1 MQTFEIAKTPFSINY
16 VVDGDG
22 GDNNNDTKTIEILY
36 SLTNKN
42 SETIGILRVLNRLIN
57 SVYDGKFYEWINT
70 SIELDSGYI
79 HFLTSEQQ
87 VKQNQWISWNND
99 TMASYH
105 GTGYGSLQGNNYSI
119 EIHFDQGVPSKMN
132 VVKK

>member
-1 MQTFEIAKTPFSINY
+1 MQTLEIAKTPFSINY
-16 VVDGDG
+16 VDDG
-22 GDNNNDTKTIEILY
+22 GDNSNDTKTIEILY

-99 TMASYH
+99 TMKSYD
-105 GTGYGSLQGNNYSI
+105 GTGYGSLQGNSYTI
-119 EIHFDQGVPSKMN
+119 EIHFDQGAPSKMN
-132 VVKK
+132 VLKK